1 MECLLCG
8 ATEAQLKQFF
18 RQANS
23 GRLILI
29 AQIAILEFIV
39 GPKMS
44 SFALCTAFSPAIKR
58 NFYSVFESGSLSFGN
73 FARLLTFVNVVL
85 PDFVRRAH

>member
-39 GPKMS
+39 GPKNV
-44 SFALCTAFSPAIKR
+44 FICTLHRILAS
-58 NFYSVFESGSLSFGN
+58 N
-73 FARLLTFVNVVL
+73 
-85 PDFVRRAH
+85 